1 MKKSDKIV
9 IVGAGPV
16 GCYTAQ
22 LLKHHGFN
30 PLLLEEH
37 KEVGKPVSCAGIVGR
52 AVFSGDMELPPSR
65 RSILN
70 VIDGAKI
77 SFNGSSFLLKRP
89 QVAYIIDRAAFDK
102 ELSEGLKIEFSTRL
116 LEVERSGPGYRLKTS
131 NGEYYADLLIGADGP
146 NSRVR
151 KSLKFDHNMRL
162 YKGVQYRIKMEV
174 PDRDRVEVSFVKPFS
189 LFTWVIPEGN
199 GVIRVGNI
207 SDKPVAELE
216 KFMKER
222 NIKGEIVE
230 KNAGPIPI
238 GTCQLTRGNAA
249 LVGDA
254 ACQVKPITSGG
265 IYYGMKSAELLASA
279 IRNGDLFEYERRW
292 NEEFGQEIRFCLLA
306 RYIMENIGD
315 DVLNK
320 TFNYVKENA
329 SLVEKI
335 GDFEN
340 HSTVMWGIIA
350 NPRTYSTI
358 GSVFMEVLKK
368 PRILL
373 RLLRRK

>member
-1 MKKSDKIV
+1 M
-9 IVGAGPV
+9 

-52 AVFSGDMELPPSR
+52 DVFSGDMELPPSR
-65 RSILN
+65 KSILN

-89 QVAYIIDRAAFDK
+89 QVAYIIDRSAFDRG
-102 ELSEGLKIEFSTRL
+102 LSEGLKIEFNTRL
-116 LEVERSGPGYRLKTS
+116 QEVEKSGPGYRLKTS

-146 NSRVR
+146 NSKVR
-151 KSLKFDHNMRL
+151 KSLKFEHNLRL
-162 YKGVQYRIKMEV
+162 YKGLQYRIQMEI
-174 PDRDRVEVSFVKPFS
+174 PDRDRVEVSYVKPFS

-199 GVIRVGNI
+199 GVIRVGTI
-207 SDKPVAELE
+207 CDQPQAELQR
-216 KFMKER
+216 FIKER
-222 NIKGEIVE
+222 HLKGEIIE

-238 GTCQLTRGNAA
+238 GTCQLTKGNAA

-254 ACQVKPITSGG
+254 ACQIKPITSGG
-265 IYYGMKSAELLASA
+265 IYYGMKSAEILVSA

-292 NEEFGQEIRFCLLA
+292 NEEFGQEVRFCLLA
-306 RYIMENIGD
+306 RFIMENISD
-315 DVLNK
+315 EVLGK
-320 TFNYVKENA
+320 AFNYVKENA
-329 SLVEKI
+329 SLIEKI

-340 HSTVMWGIIA
+340 HSTVLWGIIA

-358 GSVFMEVLKK
+358 GSVLVEVLKK